1 MSDNN
6 LADLAVLVV
15 DENPDESTL
24 ITSAIALLQ
33 PLLEVHTVASVSAA
47 LDYLKEAGA
56 KRRLV
61 ILGSRA
67 LAEVRD
73 VMSRINGKRAYLSV
87 VGFAADIGREVRQ
100 RALDAGVCAVYER
113 PFGWNDYRDA
123 VTSMLAEWLG
133 PQTA

>member
-1 MSDNN
+1 MSNNN
-6 LADLAVLVV
+6 LTDLAVLVV
-15 DENPDESTL
+15 DESLDESTL

-33 PLLEVHTVASVSAA
+33 PLLEVRTVASAAAA
-47 LDYLKEAGA
+47 LDYLHDAGA

-61 ILGSRA
+61 ILGAKA

-87 VGFAADIGREVRQ
+87 VGFAADIGREARQ
-100 RALDAGVCAVYER
+100 RALEAGVHAVYDR
-113 PFGWNDYRDA
+113 PLGWNDYRDA

-133 PQTA
+133 RRPA